1 VAELLTPLRGDP
13 AMKNLEEYNK
23 FRKEMN
29 ERILNCGHLGLKRF
43 WALDS
48 RAYEKGALD
57 EKTLELL
64 GLTTSM
70 VLRCDDCVTYHIVRC
85 IQLGIT
91 DKEFYDALN
100 VCVIVGGS
108 ITVPHIRR
116 AFETI
121 DNCRELEKSDPG
133 LKSFL

>member
-1 VAELLTPLRGDP
+1 MEGS
-13 AMKNLEEYNK
+13 KNIVKDLEEFNH

-29 ERILNCGHLGLKRF
+29 NRILNCGHLGLKRF

-64 GLTTSM
+64 GLVTSM
-70 VLRCDDCVTYHIVRC
+70 VLRCDDCVIYHIVR
-85 IQLGIT
+85 
-91 DKEFYDALN
+91 AR
-100 VCVIVGGS
+100 CVIVGGS

-121 DNCRELEKSDPG
+121 DECREMEKRDPRLER
-133 LKSFL
+133 LLECFIIRI

>member
-1 VAELLTPLRGDP
+1 
-13 AMKNLEEYNK
+13 MKNLQEYNE

-29 ERILNCGHLGLKRF
+29 DRILNCGHLGLKRF

-48 RAYEKGALD
+48 RAYEEGALD

-70 VLRCDDCVTYHIVRC
+70 VLRCDDCVTYHLVRL
-85 IQLGIT
+85 IQLGTT
-91 DKEFYDALN
+91 DKELYDALN

-121 DNCRELEKSDPG
+121 DNCRNLEKTDPG
-133 LKSFL
+133 LKNLL

>member
-1 VAELLTPLRGDP
+1 
-13 AMKNLEEYNK
+13 MKDLEEYNR

-29 ERILNCGHLGLKRF
+29 ERILKCGHLGLKRF

-64 GLTTSM
+64 GLATSM
-70 VLRCDDCVTYHIVRC
+70 VLRCDDCVTYHIIRC
-85 IQLGIT
+85 IQLGVT
-91 DKEFYDALN
+91 DKELFEAIN

-121 DNCRELEKSDPG
+121 DDCRELEKKDPG
-133 LKSFL
+133 LKRLL

>member
-1 VAELLTPLRGDP
+1 
-13 AMKNLEEYNK
+13 MKDLNEFNR
-23 FRKEMN
+23 FRKELN
-29 ERILNCGHLGLKRF
+29 EKILNCGHLGLKRF

-48 RAYEKGALD
+48 RAYEKNTLD

-70 VLRCDDCVTYHIVRC
+70 VLRCDDCVAYHIIRC
-85 IQLGIT
+85 VQLGFT
-91 DKEFYDALN
+91 NAELHDALN

-116 AFETI
+116 AFETLEK
-121 DNCRELEKSDPG
+121 CRELEKSDPG

>member
-1 VAELLTPLRGDP
+1 
-13 AMKNLEEYNK
+13 MKNLKEYNE

-64 GLTTSM
+64 GLSTSM
-70 VLRCDDCVTYHIVRC
+70 VLRCDDCVTYHLVRLL
-85 IQLGIT
+85 QLGAT
-91 DKEFYDALN
+91 DEELHDALN

-121 DNCRELEKSDPG
+121 DKCRELQKKDPG
-133 LKSFL
+133 LKSLL